1 MVCVFLALICQ
12 GIVIFSALALHFHW
26 QNQGRAEKIFS
37 AILDFD
43 LDHCPSIID
52 TQIESE
58 VGMEKQTK
66 QEQAKK
72 TVHITW
78 NEAQRAE
85 VERETVRRA
94 RYRSIPAP
102 NLLKL
107 MAASVSRELPKLKAT
122 ALRFVSVK
130 NH

>member
-1 MVCVFLALICQ
+1 
-12 GIVIFSALALHFHW
+12 
-26 QNQGRAEKIFS
+26 
-37 AILDFD
+37 
-43 LDHCPSIID
+43 
-52 TQIESE
+52 
-58 VGMEKQTK
+58 MERQTK

-94 RYRSIPAP
+94 RYKSIPQP

-107 MAASVSRELPKLKAT
+107 IAATVSRELPKLKAT

>member
-1 MVCVFLALICQ
+1 
-12 GIVIFSALALHFHW
+12 
-26 QNQGRAEKIFS
+26 
-37 AILDFD
+37 
-43 LDHCPSIID
+43 
-52 TQIESE
+52 
-58 VGMEKQTK
+58 MEKQTK
-66 QEQAKK
+66 REQAKK

-85 VERETVRRA
+85 AERETVRRA
-94 RYRSIPAP
+94 RYKSIPAP

-107 MAASVSRELPKLKAT
+107 IADGVSRELPKLKAT

>member
-1 MVCVFLALICQ
+1 
-12 GIVIFSALALHFHW
+12 
-26 QNQGRAEKIFS
+26 
-37 AILDFD
+37 
-43 LDHCPSIID
+43 
-52 TQIESE
+52 
-58 VGMEKQTK
+58 MEKQTK

-85 VERETVRRA
+85 AERETVRRE
-94 RYRSIPAP
+94 RYKSIPAP
-102 NLLKL
+102 NVLKVI
-107 MAASVSRELPKLKAT
+107 AASVSRKLPKLKAT

>member
-1 MVCVFLALICQ
+1 
-12 GIVIFSALALHFHW
+12 
-26 QNQGRAEKIFS
+26 
-37 AILDFD
+37 
-43 LDHCPSIID
+43 
-52 TQIESE
+52 
-58 VGMEKQTK
+58 MEKQTK

-78 NEAQRAE
+78 HEAQRADA
-85 VERETVRRA
+85 ERETVRRA
-94 RYRSIPAP
+94 RYKPIPAP

-107 MAASVSRELPKLKAT
+107 IFAGVSKELPKLKAT

>member
-1 MVCVFLALICQ
+1 MQ
-12 GIVIFSALALHFHW
+12 
-26 QNQGRAEKIFS
+26 
-37 AILDFD
+37 
-43 LDHCPSIID
+43 
-52 TQIESE
+52 
-58 VGMEKQTK
+58 KQTK

-78 NEAQRAE
+78 KEAQRAE
-85 VERETVRRA
+85 AERETARRA
-94 RYRSIPAP
+94 RYKSIPAP

-107 MAASVSRELPKLKAT
+107 VAASVSRELPKLKAT